1 MVFSVARGDV
11 GVAAGEE
18 VLDRGAGAGVEGL
31 EWRLQAPRAGSDAAV
46 SLRALLVHGTC
57 CAFLIELIVL
67 GFRVS
72 CACY

>member
-1 MVFSVARGDV
+1 M

-18 VLDRGAGAGVEGL
+18 VLDGEAGAGVEGL
-31 EWRLQAPRAGSDAAV
+31 EWRVQAPRAGADAAV

-57 CAFLIELIVL
+57 CALLLELIGL

-72 CACY
+72 CDCS